1 MIFVCEDKKIYIYDK
16 TDKKSFIS
24 RKQEM
29 ELNLIC
35 EASKDYNKFYAY
47 SEEQK
52 NLYLYDIR
60 YINHYIDI
68 IKNDTEI
75 TKMKY
80 NKLSSKLYFLEFCS
94 QGIISLDNLKQE
106 SIYELDNDIKDFDFQ
121 SNFEF
126 MNIISN
132 NNLLN
137 IININ

>member
-1 MIFVCEDKKIYIYDK
+1 
-16 TDKKSFIS
+16 
-24 RKQEM
+24 M

-94 QGIISLDNLKQE
+94 QGIISLDNLKQ
-106 SIYELDNDIKDFDFQ
+106 
-121 SNFEF
+121 
-126 MNIISN
+126 
-132 NNLLN
+132 
-137 IININ
+137 